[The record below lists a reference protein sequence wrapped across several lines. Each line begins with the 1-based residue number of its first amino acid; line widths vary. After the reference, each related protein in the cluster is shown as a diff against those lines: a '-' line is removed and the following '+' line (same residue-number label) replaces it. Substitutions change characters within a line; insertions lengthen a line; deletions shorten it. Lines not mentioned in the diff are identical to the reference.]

1 MPRFFTWIIFVT
13 CGYNITQQQ
22 KKEEKPSLDTTP
34 EKNAIKRT
42 LPILAE
48 RSVDNLDNNN
58 TLTTQNQHV
67 TREKNVEMGR
77 NKGKFIFNVI

>member
-1 MPRFFTWIIFVT
+1 MPSFFTWIIFVT

-22 KKEEKPSLDTTP
+22 KEEEKPSLDTTP

-58 TLTTQNQHV
+58 TLTTQNQHM
-67 TREKNVEMGR
+67 TREKKRGD
-77 NKGKFIFNVI
+77 GKKQG